1 MTLYAYTALDAQG
14 QSTAG
19 AVEAASRAGAVDNV
33 MARGLVPVSVE
44 EHAPEARAA
53 PARARR
59 GGRVSG
65 RQIEAFSR
73 ELSSLLSAGVPL
85 GRALQVLGRETSSP
99 AARLMWETVHD
110 DVLNGSSLADA
121 LAKWPSAFS
130 PVNVAMV
137 RAGET
142 GGFLDLV
149 LSQIAEFHA
158 RERELLGKV
167 KAAMVYPS
175 ILALLMCAVVAFL
188 LTYFIP
194 RFQVLFD
201 EFGESLPL
209 LTSAIVGVSRAT
221 VSYGA
226 FAAAGAVAAV
236 VLVRR
241 ALATE
246 RGARRKERFLLALP
260 GVGRILARF
269 ALIRFCRMVGT
280 LVGAGVP
287 LVAALQVARGAIGN
301 MTLAD
306 AVSRAIDN
314 VKGGEALSKGLQLC
328 PALFTP
334 SVVEMVAVA
343 EESGRLDK
351 ELVRQ
356 AEGNEQELDRR
367 LRMLVAVVEPALLFI
382 MAALVGTI
390 VVGMLLPV
398 FTLQE
403 MVK

>member
-1 MTLYAYTALDAQG
+1 MTLFAYTALDAQG

-19 AVEAASRAGAVDNV
+19 AVEAANRAGAVDSV

-44 EHAPEARAA
+44 EHAPAARAA
-53 PARARR
+53 PARVRR

-65 RQIEAFSR
+65 RQVEAFSR

-85 GRALQVLGRETSSP
+85 GRALQVLSRETSSP
-99 AARLMWETVHD
+99 AARRMWEAVHE

-130 PVNVAMV
+130 AVNVAMV

-149 LSQIAEFHA
+149 LSQIAEFRA

-175 ILALLMCAVVAFL
+175 ILAVLMCAVVAFL

-221 VSYGA
+221 VSYGV
-226 FAAAGAVAAV
+226 FAIAGAVAAV
-236 VLVRR
+236 VVGRR

-246 RGARRKERFLLALP
+246 RGARRLERVLLALP

-287 LVAALQVARGAIGN
+287 LVAAL
-301 MTLAD
+301 
-306 AVSRAIDN
+306 
-314 VKGGEALSKGLQLC
+314 
-328 PALFTP
+328 
-334 SVVEMVAVA
+334 
-343 EESGRLDK
+343 
-351 ELVRQ
+351 
-356 AEGNEQELDRR
+356 
-367 LRMLVAVVEPALLFI
+367 
-382 MAALVGTI
+382 
-390 VVGMLLPV
+390 
-398 FTLQE
+398 
-403 MVK
+403 